1 MRLLKKAREN
11 KTRMTI
17 KKFLLNLLFPVECL
31 DCGQTGAW
39 LCDRCFRRLTA
50 ETPTKN
56 QRSESR
62 TSNLKIPALNGIFI
76 AGDYENPRLA
86 RLIRKFKYGF
96 LSALGKILGQFLSH
110 SWSGQLFLMPG
121 LRVQEIWLIPIPLSK
136 KRLRWRGF
144 NQAEILAQ
152 AISRDFGY
160 PLCLDLRRTRDT
172 KPQAD
177 LSEKKR
183 LANINGCFTW
193 NGSDLNGRTLI
204 IIDDV
209 ITTGATMNEAA
220 LCLKQ
225 AGAKEVY
232 GLVLAKG

>member
-1 MRLLKKAREN
+1 MKPLKKARKK
-11 KTRMTI
+11 KTKITI

-31 DCGQTGAW
+31 DCGRTGAW

-50 ETPTKN
+50 ETPAKN
-56 QRSESR
+56 QRFESQ

-96 LSALGKILGQFLSH
+96 LSALGKTLGQFLSQF
-110 SWSGQLFLMPG
+110 WSGQSFLMPR
-121 LRVQEIWLIPIPLSK
+121 LRDEEVWLVPVPLSE

-144 NQAEILAQ
+144 NQAEILAR
-152 AISRDFGY
+152 AISQNFGY
-160 PLCLDLRRTRDT
+160 PLYLDLRRTRDT

-183 LANINGCFTW
+183 LTNITGCFVW
-193 NGSDLNGRTLI
+193 NGPDLSGRTLI

-220 LCLKQ
+220 FCLKQ